1 LAAFLCAGVIPS
13 LDVRRRKHMNR
24 MKRVVAVAAMSVVAV
39 TNLHAQEIDLRNA
52 AKRMRQ
58 NQEELRQ
65 YSWKMKM
72 TFLVNDEL
80 RRSDTFTVR
89 YVMGGMVEKMQIDS
103 EVADTKVRWP
113 NGKKLKKKELEAA
126 QEFIIE
132 VKNQLDGYLNPLFA
146 EKAVATANVLKGD
159 GTILL
164 ISQDVMNSGDTV
176 EITLNEATHKPL
188 SAKIKAA
195 IEGTPVSLDM
205 TFGSIE
211 YGPNHPKRSIT
222 TSEWQGFKLSI
233 ITENSNYQSGGI

>member
-1 LAAFLCAGVIPS
+1 MKRLKCLLAIAAMTAGV
-13 LDVRRRKHMNR
+13 
-24 MKRVVAVAAMSVVAV
+24 AA
-39 TNLHAQEIDLRNA
+39 TGDAQEIDRSVM
-52 AKRMRQ
+52 AKKMRQ

-65 YSWKMKM
+65 YSWQTKL
-72 TFLVNDEL
+72 TVLVNDEM